1 MLLEKDPQALVVFL
15 LSLMIQ
21 VIMWGVFCMTLGVV
35 LERVAT
41 GTLPYPPTA
50 PPPPNTVL
58 ETQPHSEA
66 DARRGPT
73 DNKSNQPAHTEH
85 ALT

>member
-1 MLLEKDPQALVVFL
+1 
-15 LSLMIQ
+15 
-21 VIMWGVFCMTLGVV
+21 MTLGVV

-41 GTLPYPPTA
+41 GTLPYPSTA
-50 PPPPNTVL
+50 PPPPSTVL

-85 ALT
+85 TLT